1 MYKYNTG
8 HCPPNISGPALTKS
22 QANLTTFETSSTK
35 CKESIAQGVTDSPY
49 HLGKRILRHASSFV
63 VKVKRAEIHALSNS
77 FHQASR
83 ISRKSWLLIP
93 AFATI
98 VLGAILLA
106 SARRSSRDR
115 ESVDSAARSDVLV
128 TRVKGNETETVA
140 EQGVR
145 VVKHNA
151 DHDHYPGH
159 LRRRL
164 QSLQEEDDKGA
175 NEIAAWQ
182 TINSSISSSSE
193 TLVNPLPGSDPQ
205 RVSIMDHSANETHEG
220 LIELKTTDDNK
231 TYFDPETG
239 EFIHLTPWKSPQK
252 DDDESKDNH
261 SGKAATKKDTA
272 RAITRMATGLG
283 AYAGG
288 KDVDEALARGITDA
302 ENRRIAQRAGDC
314 LAGLVTNEHP
324 SGWPQTV

>member
-1 MYKYNTG
+1 MYKSNTG
-8 HCPPNISGPALTKS
+8 HCPPNTSGPALTTC
-22 QANLTTFETSSTK
+22 QANLTTLETSSTE
-35 CKESIAQGVTDSPY
+35 CKKSIAQGVTDSPY

-63 VKVKRAEIHALSNS
+63 VKVKRAELHALSNS

-106 SARRSSRDR
+106 SARRSSRDG
-115 ESVDSAARSDVLV
+115 EPVQSAARSDVLV
-128 TRVKGNETETVA
+128 TRVKGKETETVA

-151 DHDHYPGH
+151 DHDHYPGQ
-159 LRRRL
+159 LRRRFQPL
-164 QSLQEEDDKGA
+164 QAEDDKGA
-175 NEIAAWQ
+175 SEVAAWQ
-182 TINSSISSSSE
+182 TINSSMSSSSE
-193 TLVNPLPGSDPQ
+193 TLLNPLTVSDPQ
-205 RVSIMDHSANETHEG
+205 KVSITDRSANETHEG
-220 LIELKTTDDNK
+220 LIELKTTGGNK

-239 EFIHLTPWKSPQK
+239 EFIHLTPWKSPHK

-288 KDVDEALARGITDA
+288 KDVNDALAREITDA

>member
-1 MYKYNTG
+1 MYRSNTG
-8 HCPPNISGPALTKS
+8 HFPQDRICPALTTR
-22 QANLTTFETSSTK
+22 QANLATFETSSTE
-35 CKESIAQGVTDSPY
+35 CKKSIAQGVTDSPY
-49 HLGKRILRHASSFV
+49 HLGKRILRHASSFA
-63 VKVKRAEIHALSNS
+63 VKVKRAELHTLSNS
-77 FHQASR
+77 FHQALR
-83 ISRKSWLLIP
+83 ISETFWLLVP
-93 AFATI
+93 VFATV

-106 SARRSSRDR
+106 FARRKSRDG
-115 ESVDSAARSDVLV
+115 EPVQSAARSDILV
-128 TRVKGNETETVA
+128 TRVRGKETETVA
-140 EQGVR
+140 EQDVR
-145 VVKHNA
+145 VVKQSA
-151 DHDHYPGH
+151 DHDHYPGQ

-164 QSLQEEDDKGA
+164 QPLQEENVKGA
-175 NEIAAWQ
+175 SGVAAWH

-193 TLVNPLPGSDPQ
+193 TLDNPLTGSNPQ
-205 RVSIMDHSANETHEG
+205 RVSITDRSANETHEG
-220 LIELKTTDDNK
+220 LIELETTGDNK

-239 EFIHLTPWKSPQK
+239 EFIHLTPWKSPHK

-272 RAITRMATGLG
+272 GAIARMATGLG

-288 KDVDEALARGITDA
+288 KDVDDALAREITDA